1 LLLAR
6 GSNTEHDRFPQI
18 SPTIIAAAIVILG
31 AGSGARKIGEDEM
44 RHGRANRRNIRRC
57 EEGAMKPNKIVSQEE
72 WLTARKALLEK
83 EKAHMREGDR
93 LAAERRG
100 LPWLKIE
107 KSYTFETAQ
116 GRRTLAD
123 LFNGRGQLIVHHLMY
138 EPDWNAA
145 CPGCS
150 FQAEHID
157 GPAQHL
163 PHHNATIVAVSRA
176 PLAKILAYKSRMGW
190 RFEWV
195 SSFGS
200 DFNYDF
206 HVSFTKEQ
214 IDQRRID
221 YNFGTIT
228 TDGRYISEE
237 LPGLSVFLKDEG
249 GNVLLTYSTYAR
261 GLDMLLGTHH
271 YLDLTPEGRNE
282 AGYPGW
288 PRRHDEYSA
297 SSTR

>member
-1 LLLAR
+1 
-6 GSNTEHDRFPQI
+6 
-18 SPTIIAAAIVILG
+18 
-31 AGSGARKIGEDEM
+31 
-44 RHGRANRRNIRRC
+44 
-57 EEGAMKPNKIVSQEE
+57 MKPNSIVSQEE
-72 WLTARKALLEK
+72 WLTARKSLLAK

-93 LAAERRG
+93 LAAERRA
-100 LPWLKIE
+100 LPCLKIE
-107 KSYTFETAQ
+107 KNYSFETEQ
-116 GRRTLAD
+116 GRKTLAD

-138 EPDWNAA
+138 APDWNAA

-157 GPAQHL
+157 GPGQHL
-163 PHHNATIVAVSRA
+163 TQHNVTIVAVSRA
-176 PLAKILAYKSRMGW
+176 PLAKIRAYKSRMGW

-214 IDQRRID
+214 IDQRQID

-237 LPGLSVFLKDEG
+237 LPGLSVFLQDDS

-282 AGYPGW
+282 AGHPAW
-288 PRRHDEYSA
+288 PRRHDEYA
-297 SSTR
+297 EQGGLT

>member
-1 LLLAR
+1 
-6 GSNTEHDRFPQI
+6 
-18 SPTIIAAAIVILG
+18 
-31 AGSGARKIGEDEM
+31 
-44 RHGRANRRNIRRC
+44 
-57 EEGAMKPNKIVSQEE
+57 MKPNKIVSQEE
-72 WLTARKALLEK
+72 WLTARKTLLAK
-83 EKAHMREGDR
+83 EKAYMREGDR
-93 LAAERRG
+93 LAAERRE
-100 LPWLKIE
+100 LPSVKIE
-107 KSYTFETAQ
+107 KSYEFETEQ
-116 GRRTLAD
+116 GRKTLAD
-123 LFNGRGQLIVHHLMY
+123 LFYGRGQLVVHHLMY
-138 EPDWNAA
+138 APEWNAA

-163 PHHNATIVAVSRA
+163 PHHNVTILAVSRA
-176 PLAKILAYKSRMGW
+176 PLAKILTYKARMGW

-214 IDQRRID
+214 IEQRRID

-237 LPGLSVFLKDEG
+237 LPGLSVFLKDKV

-261 GLDMLLGTHH
+261 GLDMLLGTNH
-271 YLDLTPEGRNE
+271 YLDLTAEGRNE
-282 AGYPGW
+282 AGYPEW
-288 PRRHDEYSA
+288 PRRHDEYAA
-297 SSTR
+297 SPTK

>member
-1 LLLAR
+1 
-6 GSNTEHDRFPQI
+6 
-18 SPTIIAAAIVILG
+18 
-31 AGSGARKIGEDEM
+31 
-44 RHGRANRRNIRRC
+44 
-57 EEGAMKPNKIVSQEE
+57 
-72 WLTARKALLEK
+72 
-83 EKAHMREGDR
+83 MREGDR
-93 LAAERRG
+93 LAAQRRA
-100 LPWLKIE
+100 LPCLKIE
-107 KSYTFETAQ
+107 KSYTFETEQ
-116 GRRTLAD
+116 GRKTLAD
-123 LFNGRGQLIVHHLMY
+123 LFDGCDQLVVHHLMY
-138 EPDWNAA
+138 GPDWNAA

-163 PHHNATIVAVSRA
+163 SHHNVTIIAVSRA
-176 PLAKILAYKSRMGW
+176 PLARILTYKSRMGW

-195 SSFGS
+195 SSLGS
-200 DFNYDF
+200 DFY
-206 HVSFTKEQ
+206 
-214 IDQRRID
+214 
-221 YNFGTIT
+221 FGTIT
-228 TDGRYISEE
+228 TDGRYLSEE

-297 SSTR
+297 